1 MLIRR
6 FLFVA
11 SFIFLGHPASAQEPT
26 LVIENGRVIVG
37 DGTVLES
44 GTIVVSGDRIVSVG
58 TEPEASPGAV
68 RIDATGRTVLP
79 GLIDTHVHVTMER
92 LFEQPRSDEAM
103 LTFVREGVPDRLRAY
118 IEAGITTVMSPGE
131 FWPFIEDVRRRIE
144 SGELVGPRMR
154 TAGPLFTAREG
165 HPAVSFCGFLDT
177 GGPNPWCR
185 EHLTVEVETSQEVR
199 SAVTRLSRGGVDL
212 IKLVYEESPATE
224 PLPLGLIREIIEVA
238 HERGLRAYGHI
249 TEPGKAVEAVEMGL
263 DGLVHVPAALSPPE
277 ELERL
282 LDLMRSDGVAA
293 STTLT
298 IYDSFADMSAEQG
311 DEETAARM
319 RTLLAGM
326 KRTLARL
333 SEVDAGIV
341 VLGTDSPHLSP
352 ADAYHR
358 EIRLVAEVGL
368 SPERV
373 LQAATRDAASHI
385 GLGPQLGTLEVGK
398 VADIIVVGGN
408 PLEDLSSL
416 RDVKVVVKGGQIV
429 VQN

>member
-1 MLIRR
+1 MLIHR
-6 FLFVA
+6 FLFITG
-11 SFIFLGHPASAQEPT
+11 FIILGLPACAQKPT

-44 GTIVVSGDRIVSVG
+44 GTVVISGDRIVSVG
-58 TEPEASPGAV
+58 MESEEFPGAE

-103 LTFVREGVPDRLRAY
+103 LAFVGEGVPDRLRAY
-118 IEAGITTVMSPGE
+118 IEAGITAVMSPGE
-131 FWPFIEDVRRRIE
+131 FWPFIEDVRRRID
-144 SGELVGPRMR
+144 SGDLVGPRMR
-154 TAGPLFTAREG
+154 TAGPIFTAREG
-165 HPAVSFCGFLDT
+165 HPAVTFCGFLDM

-199 SAVTRLSRGGVDL
+199 SAVTRLSREGADL
-212 IKLVYEESPATE
+212 IKLVYEESPVTE
-224 PLPLGLIREIIEVA
+224 PLRPGLIREIIEAA
-238 HERGLRAYGHI
+238 HEHGLRAYGHI

-263 DGLVHVPAALSPPE
+263 DGLVHLPAALSPPE
-277 ELERL
+277 HLERL
-282 LDLMRSDGVAA
+282 VDLMRSEGVAA

-298 IYDSFADMSAEQG
+298 IYDSFADISAEQG
-311 DEETAARM
+311 DEETAAEM
-319 RTLLAGM
+319 QMLLAGM
-326 KRTLARL
+326 RRTLARL
-333 SEVDAGIV
+333 SEADAGLV

-358 EIRLVAEVGL
+358 EIQLVAEAGL

-373 LQAATRDAASHI
+373 LQAATRDAASYI
-385 GLGPQLGTLEVGK
+385 GLGAQLGTLEGGK
-398 VADIIVVGGN
+398 LADIIIVDGN
-408 PLEDLSSL
+408 PLEDISSL
-416 RDVKVVVKGGQIV
+416 RDVKVVVKSGQIV